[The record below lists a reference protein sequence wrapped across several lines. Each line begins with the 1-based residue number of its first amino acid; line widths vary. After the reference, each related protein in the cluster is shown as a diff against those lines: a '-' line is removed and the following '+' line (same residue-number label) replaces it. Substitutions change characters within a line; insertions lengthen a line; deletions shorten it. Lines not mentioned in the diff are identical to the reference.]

1 MSSRRGM
8 MLACALCGAIGGLVG
23 ALVALSARPAVAQQE
38 RAAVELGP
46 ADALLLAAPRGA
58 ATDAPPLAI
67 RNGIGRLSWGS
78 EPGSRAFSIG
88 LVHVD
93 RILKGIIQSDR
104 FIADRMKFDEQARE
118 AREEFERRFKAF
130 EEKYPSPDPKSPDF
144 EQIQREFAALQN
156 EAQVWAARIQDI
168 QSKLAAEQVEK
179 AYREMISAVE
189 VVGDR
194 RAVDIVYRFLPAS
207 KPFDALSL
215 PDAMLQ
221 VQSRTMLRYPDSIDI
236 TDDVVRELGLKEP

>member
-1 MSSRRGM
+1 MSPNRA
-8 MLACALCGAIGGLVG
+8 LVIACAACSTAGGLLG
-23 ALVALSARPAVAQQE
+23 ATLALSVRPAVAQEE
-38 RAAVELGP
+38 RAPVELGP
-46 ADALLLAAPRGA
+46 ADALLLAAPRGTA
-58 ATDAPPLAI
+58 ADAPPLAL
-67 RNGIGRLSWGS
+67 RNALGRLSWSS

-130 EEKYPSPDPKSPDF
+130 EEKYPNPDPKSPDF

-156 EAQVWAARIQDI
+156 EAQAWAARIQDL

-179 AYREMISAVE
+179 AYREMLSAVD
-189 VVGDR
+189 VVADR
-194 RAVDIVYRFLPAS
+194 RKVDLVYRFLPAS
-207 KPFDALSL
+207 KPFEALSL

-221 VQSRTMLRYPDSIDI
+221 VQSRTMLRHPDSLDI

>member
-1 MSSRRGM
+1 MSSGRRM
-8 MLACALCGAIGGLVG
+8 MLACAACGAAGGLVG
-23 ALVALSARPAVAQQE
+23 ATVALSVRPADAQQE
-38 RAAVELGP
+38 RATVELGP

-58 ATDAPPLAI
+58 AADATPLTL
-67 RNGIGRLSWGS
+67 RNGLGRLSWGS
-78 EPGSRAFSIG
+78 EPGSRAYSMG

-130 EEKYPSPDPKSPDF
+130 EEKYPNPDPKSPEF
-144 EQIQREFAALQN
+144 EQIQREFAALQG
-156 EAQVWAARIQDI
+156 EAQAWAARIQDI

-189 VVGDR
+189 VVADR
-194 RAVDIVYRFLPAS
+194 RTVDLVYRFLPAS

-221 VQSRTMLRYPDSIDI
+221 VQSRTMLRYPESIDL

>member
-1 MSSRRGM
+1 M
-8 MLACALCGAIGGLVG
+8 MLACALCGAIGGLAG
-23 ALVALSARPAVAQQE
+23 AMVALTARPAVAQE
-38 RAAVELGP
+38 GRAAVELGP
-46 ADALLLAAPRGA
+46 ADALLLAAPAGA
-58 ATDAPPLAI
+58 AADAPPLTL
-67 RNGIGRLSWGS
+67 RNGLGRLSWGS

-130 EEKYPSPDPKSPDF
+130 EEKYPNPDPKSPDF
-144 EQIQREFAALQN
+144 EQVQREFAALQN
-156 EAQVWAARIQDI
+156 EAQAWAARIQDI
-168 QSKLAAEQVEK
+168 QSRLAAEQVEK
-179 AYREMISAVE
+179 AYKEMISAVE
-189 VVGDR
+189 VVADR

-207 KPFDALSL
+207 KPFEALSL

>member
-1 MSSRRGM
+1 MSHSRGM
-8 MLACALCGAIGGLVG
+8 MLACAACGVIGGIVG

-58 ATDAPPLAI
+58 AADAPPLTL
-67 RNGIGRLSWGS
+67 RNGLGRLAWGT
-78 EPGSRAFSIG
+78 EPGSRAFSVG

-130 EEKYPSPDPKSPDF
+130 EEKYPNPDPKSPEF
-144 EQIQREFAALQN
+144 EQIQREFAALQG
-156 EAQVWAARIQDI
+156 EAQAWAARIQDI

-189 VVGDR
+189 VVADR
-194 RAVDIVYRFLPAS
+194 RAVDLVYRFLPAS
-207 KPFDALSL
+207 KPFEALSL

-221 VQSRTMLRYPDSIDI
+221 VQSRTMLRYPESIDI

>member
-1 MSSRRGM
+1 MSRGRAM
-8 MLACALCGAIGGLVG
+8 AAMCAACGVVGGMVGAMLA
-23 ALVALSARPAVAQQE
+23 LSVRPAVAQE
-38 RAAVELGP
+38 GRAPVELGP
-46 ADALLLAAPRGA
+46 ADALLLAAPKGA
-58 ATDAPPLAI
+58 AADAPPLAL

-78 EPGSRAFSIG
+78 EPGSRAFSVG

-93 RILKGIIQSDR
+93 RVLKGIIQSER

-130 EEKYPSPDPKSPDF
+130 EEKHPNPDPKSPEF

-156 EAQVWAARIQDI
+156 EAQAWSARIQDI

-179 AYREMISAVE
+179 AYKEMLSAVD
-189 VVGDR
+189 VVADR
-194 RAVDIVYRFLPAS
+194 RSVDLVYRFLPAS
-207 KPFDALSL
+207 KPFDSRSL